1 MTTSGCSPADG
12 GSVRSI
18 TIRRRLDPSDRQMA
32 VLAAQALGSLAV
44 EPLYVLVDTAIV
56 GRLGTAQLGG
66 LALAGTVLSF
76 VVAGCNFL
84 AYGTTERVARRL
96 GAGDRVGADLIGVQ
110 AMWIAAG
117 LSAVLVPLLAGAAP
131 LLGRV
136 LGGSGDVLDYAVT
149 YLRIGSC
156 GVPFI
161 LIALAAQG
169 IQRGATDFR
178 SPLIILL
185 SANLLNVVLEIVF
198 VFGFDWGVPGSAAS
212 TVIAQAGAA
221 IAFLLA
227 IRRRL
232 TGVPS
237 WRPDW
242 EQMRPLVA
250 AGRHLLVR
258 VLSILAVLGG
268 STAVAARIDT
278 PTLAA
283 HQIALSMFTLLAL
296 TLDAFAVPAQTL
308 VADKLGRDDP
318 RGAYEVA
325 LRAERLSLLAAAV
338 VAVII
343 AGVSAPLPHLF
354 TSDPAV
360 IDRAVPALLW
370 LAVLLLPGA
379 VAFAHDGVLIGA
391 ADYRFLGIVALI
403 YFLAVIPIGLLVLG
417 LPSLG
422 INGIW
427 AGLTAWMAMRAA
439 VNHRRTQHRFAK
451 HT

>member
-1 MTTSGCSPADG
+1 M
-12 GSVRSI
+12 RSI
-18 TIRRRLDPSDRQMA
+18 TIRRRFDPNDRQMA

-44 EPLYVLVDTAIV
+44 EPLYVLVDTVIV

-66 LALAGTVLSF
+66 LALASTVLAF

-84 AYGTTERVARRL
+84 TYGTTERVARRL

-117 LSAVLVPLLAGAAP
+117 LSVLLVPLLAGAAP
-131 LLGRV
+131 LLGRA

-149 YLRIGSC
+149 YLRIGSF

-161 LIALAAQG
+161 LVALAAQG
-169 IQRGATDFR
+169 IQRGATDYR
-178 SPLIILL
+178 SPLLILL
-185 SANLLNVVLEIVF
+185 GANLVNVVLEIVF

-212 TVIAQAGAA
+212 TVIAQAIAA
-221 IAFLLA
+221 VAFLLA

-232 TGVPS
+232 FAVPS

-242 EQMRPLVA
+242 ERMRPLVT

-296 TLDAFAVPAQTL
+296 TLDAIAVPAQTL

-318 RGAYEVA
+318 RGAYQVA

-338 VAVII
+338 LAVIT
-343 AGVSAPLPHLF
+343 AGLSSPLPHLF

-370 LAVLLLPGA
+370 LALLLLPGG

-391 ADYRFLGIVALI
+391 GDYRFLGIVALI
-403 YFLAVIPIGLLVLG
+403 YFVAVIPIGLLVLG

-427 AGLTAWMAMRAA
+427 AGLTAWMVMRAA
-439 VNHRRTQHRFAK
+439 VNHRRTQHLFAE